1 MSNSRKAG
9 SPTPDP
15 KPPARPGSLALDY
28 ITLDNQL
35 QSRALKANVVS
46 EYASVIR
53 RGGELP
59 PVLVVRDANDNYYLV
74 DGHHR
79 VAATRELTGI
89 DDIAVEII
97 DGTFNDALW
106 LSWGANRDHGLR
118 RTQKDK
124 RRAIHAALKHPL
136 WKKKSSRAIAKH
148 IGCDHKT
155 VAAMRQKLA
164 RGEFPTNKTAQGP
177 PRGPSKRDIL
187 KACQLLAKVQP
198 EQARQFRRTRASNRE
213 GWLRTHAPS
222 LVWGQHSQARKTKG
236 CRERVKGGMNVN
248 NTQR

>member
-9 SPTPDP
+9 SPTPDA

-136 WKKKSSRAIAKH
+136 WWKKKSSRAIAKH

-198 EQARQFRRTRASNRE
+198 EQARQFSAPELATVRAGYEPMHRLLYGAST
-213 GWLRTHAPS
+213 LRPGKPKDAE
-222 LVWGQHSQARKTKG
+222 KG
-236 CRERVKGGMNVN
+236 SRGE
-248 NTQR
+248 